1 MTLSNLASAIPP
13 LVPLSHASL
22 SQLLTPRLGLFVTL
36 VVILVA
42 RYVRSPWR
50 KVPPGPKGLPILGN
64 ALQLQNKDW
73 MYEKECKRKF
83 GSSNSVFF
91 ANSMTLQI
99 YHRTFRTYHVFECPW
114 PAHYRFT

>member
-1 MTLSNLASAIPP
+1 MTVTLNNLGALPPLGTLS
-13 LVPLSHASL
+13 HDSL
-22 SQLLTPRLGLFVTL
+22 SQSLTLRLGLFVAL
-36 VVILVA
+36 AIILVA

-83 GSSNSVFF
+83 GSSNSIFCRLYD
-91 ANSMTLQI
+91 SSDS
-99 YHRTFRTYHVFECPW
+99 P
-114 PAHYRFT
+114 

>member
-1 MTLSNLASAIPP
+1 MTLSNLARAITP
-13 LVPLSHASL
+13 LTLQSLSHASL

-42 RYVRSPWR
+42 WYLRSSSR

-73 MYEKECKRKF
+73 MYEKECKQKY
-83 GSSNSVFF
+83 GSSNCIFCRLLDS
-91 ANSMTLQI
+91 SD
-99 YHRTFRTYHVFECPW
+99 
-114 PAHYRFT
+114 